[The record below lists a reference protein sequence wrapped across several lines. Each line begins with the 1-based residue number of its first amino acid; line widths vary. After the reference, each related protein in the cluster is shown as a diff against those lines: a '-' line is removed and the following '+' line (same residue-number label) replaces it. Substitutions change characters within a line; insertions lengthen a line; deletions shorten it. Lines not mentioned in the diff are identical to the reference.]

1 MKKIVMMLATVLL
14 GTSMVTTVSA
24 ETLPGVWSKST
35 VESDT
40 SVSTVIESD
49 GTVTDGVLEITFDA
63 SALSCQEEDVK
74 VADAVDMYSVNVENE
89 RVRISFLAD
98 EEIAAGAMIYVSF
111 DVIDSEV
118 DLEKALTFSGD
129 VHNAKGENVSV
140 KANTT
145 TQEPGSGDTEEPGD
159 TEKPGDTEEPGDT
172 EKPGD
177 AGETGGSSSDQN
189 ENTVIVDKNSGWNQ
203 VIEELNSAS
212 AGGSVT
218 VKMSATTVLSN
229 DVLDAMKGK
238 DVNLVIV
245 LENGVRWK
253 INGKT
258 VSSDELADIDLNVE
272 LNVNVIPQ
280 NVVDSVADGKTY
292 IELSL
297 SHDGPF
303 PFDATLVLNV
313 GAENAGQYANLY
325 YYNPTKGKMEIQ
337 TSALIDASGNTELL
351 FKCCLAH

>member
-118 DLEKALTFSGD
+118 DLEKALTFSG
-129 VHNAKGENVSV
+129 
-140 KANTT
+140 
-145 TQEPGSGDTEEPGD
+145 
-159 TEKPGDTEEPGDT
+159 
-172 EKPGD
+172 
-177 AGETGGSSSDQN
+177 
-189 ENTVIVDKNSGWNQ
+189 I
-203 VIEELNSAS
+203 
-212 AGGSVT
+212 
-218 VKMSATTVLSN
+218 
-229 DVLDAMKGK
+229 
-238 DVNLVIV
+238 
-245 LENGVRWK
+245 
-253 INGKT
+253 
-258 VSSDELADIDLNVE
+258 
-272 LNVNVIPQ
+272 
-280 NVVDSVADGKTY
+280 TY
-292 IELSL
+292 
-297 SHDGPF
+297 
-303 PFDATLVLNV
+303 N
-313 GAENAGQYANLY
+313 
-325 YYNPTKGKMEIQ
+325 
-337 TSALIDASGNTELL
+337 
-351 FKCCLAH
+351 